1 VHKGAQYFFAS
12 PKGKSPQ
19 PRGPLPTDLLTL
31 ATSIHVSKQ
40 ETAMPSPRAFR
51 AFTYL
56 FALTGLI
63 NAPRAAFAQDP
74 HAHRAVLADFP
85 IPESIRAEH
94 KEIHEELVAV
104 TKLSGKTGEAARNLA
119 RILDPHFVREEQIA
133 LPPLG
138 LLGPLSRGAFNPS
151 MSEIVFLTDSLHAE
165 MPRMLADHKAI
176 RQATLDLET
185 AARSEQNSVALAFA
199 EKLKV
204 HALTEEEVSYPAAMI
219 VGDLVK
225 LHDLQNEKPRAKSS
239 GKRR

>member
-1 VHKGAQYFFAS
+1 
-12 PKGKSPQ
+12 
-19 PRGPLPTDLLTL
+19 
-31 ATSIHVSKQ
+31 
-40 ETAMPSPRAFR
+40 
-51 AFTYL
+51 
-56 FALTGLI
+56 
-63 NAPRAAFAQDP
+63 
-74 HAHRAVLADFP
+74 
-85 IPESIRAEH
+85 
-94 KEIHEELVAV
+94 
-104 TKLSGKTGEAARNLA
+104 
-119 RILDPHFVREEQIA
+119 
-133 LPPLG
+133 
-138 LLGPLSRGAFNPS
+138 
-151 MSEIVFLTDSLHAE
+151 